1 MSACARVAIAVA
13 LIATPAFA
21 QTPSVVNGTLE
32 SRAVSQ
38 PVEREAAAIMAR
50 VPGPAWIGYAVPVN
64 RGDQDSGCWSGDGF
78 TRRARAT
85 PLTLEGP
92 DTIVVLYRI
101 EGAAVQRIRIVAAE
115 CPLDAGGLTLYW
127 LTSVRPADSIDW
139 LNRLVQQDGSR
150 GLANSA
156 TMAIALHAEAH
167 ASDAL
172 LALAR
177 SGKNG
182 DVRSAALFWVAQ
194 RAADKAAGA
203 ITQALEDPETE
214 VRKKA
219 VFALTQLPKD
229 EGVPKLI
236 EIARSH
242 RDPEVRRQAMF
253 WLGQSRDPRALAFF
267 QQVLSQ

>member
-1 MSACARVAIAVA
+1 VSACARVALAVA
-13 LIATPAFA
+13 LAATPAFA

-38 PVEREAAAIMAR
+38 TVEREAAAIIAR

-64 RGDQDSGCWSGDGF
+64 RGDQESGCWSGDGF
-78 TRRARAT
+78 TRRARAA
-85 PLTLEGP
+85 PLKLEGP
-92 DTIVVLYRI
+92 NTIFVLYRI
-101 EGAAVQRIRIVAAE
+101 ESGAVQRIRIAASE
-115 CPLDAGGLTLYW
+115 CPLDAGGLTLHW
-127 LTSVRPADSIDW
+127 LTGVGAADSVDW
-139 LNRLVQQDGSR
+139 LKALAERGGSR
-150 GLANSA
+150 RLANNA
-156 TMAIALHAEAH
+156 TMAIALHGDAH
-167 ASDAL
+167 ATDTL

-177 SGKNG
+177 SGTNG
-182 DVRSAALFWVAQ
+182 DVRGTALFWVAQ
-194 RAADKAAGA
+194 RAGDKAVGT

-242 RDPEVRRQAMF
+242 RDTEVRRQAMF
-253 WLGQSRDPRALAFF
+253 WLGQSGDPRALAFF
-267 QQVLSQ
+267 EQVLSQ